1 MVGVV
6 LAPLGSA
13 LKASFKLSAAPF
25 RNPRTADEWEPYL
38 AEKQAIVHR
47 LTRELADAEAELN
60 DRVYRLFDLTAEEIK
75 LLQREVEH

>member
-1 MVGVV
+1 LVQ
-6 LAPLGSA
+6 LGAA
-13 LKASFKLSAAPF
+13 LKASFQLSSDPF

-38 AEKQAIVHR
+38 AEKRAAVQR

-60 DRVYRLFDLTAEEIK
+60 DRVYRLFQLKPEEIR